1 MRFPLFSEPPERRR
15 KKEVSAVS
23 RPARITHRVLQV
35 LCVSMLVWQT
45 VFYLAHWSSLP
56 EEPGIHFVNGD
67 TFDVYAS
74 KIYGFY
80 PHIIT
85 LVTLV
90 LDFVL
95 TWIVGKEKL
104 KLGLK
109 VTERGKRLFI
119 ASLVITLDITA
130 LFISGCFCCWVYAV
144 SKQVASYNKAAISL
158 IAILLTVLPAA
169 VIFQCIVNAV
179 CKEKKDRD
187 TDRPPEEKKKRILR
201 FLLTGSA
208 EKREP
213 GSHRGLIRAASWV
226 IVGMMTVIML
236 FIMERLPKD
245 DIADEYH
252 GLAYFANF
260 GGYYAKWLVMLPFI
274 IAVPLMAVFEVT
286 GNIAKK
292 RGKLPL
298 AVLSDRLKLILAVFS
313 AYWELQLGSELPIG
327 AVSVIIF
334 VLLCIWSVVSFFIS
348 RKKE

>member
-1 MRFPLFSEPPERRR
+1 M
-15 KKEVSAVS
+15 S
-23 RPARITHRVLQV
+23 RPARITHRALQI
-35 LCVSMLVWQT
+35 LCVSMFVWQI

-56 EEPGIHFVNGD
+56 EEPGIHFAPAD

-85 LVTLV
+85 LVVLV

-95 TWIVGKEKL
+95 TWVVGKEKL

-109 VTERGKRLFI
+109 ITERGKGLFL

-144 SKQVASYNKAAISL
+144 SKQEASYNKAAISL

-179 CKEKKDRD
+179 CKEKTDRD
-187 TDRPPEEKKKRILR
+187 AECPPEDKKKRILR

-213 GSHRGLIRAASWV
+213 GSHRGLIRATSWV

-236 FIMERLPKD
+236 FILERLPKD
-245 DIADEYH
+245 DLADEYH

-260 GGYYAKWLVMLPFI
+260 GGYYAKWLVMLPLI
-274 IAVPLMAVFEVT
+274 LAVALMAVCEVT

-292 RGKLPL
+292 RGSLPL
-298 AVLSDRLKLILAVFS
+298 TVMCDRFKLILAVFS
-313 AYWELQLGSELPIG
+313 AYWEIQLGSELPIG
-327 AVSVIIF
+327 AASVMIF
-334 VLLCIWSVVSFFIS
+334 ALLCLWAVVSFFIS
-348 RKKE
+348 RRK